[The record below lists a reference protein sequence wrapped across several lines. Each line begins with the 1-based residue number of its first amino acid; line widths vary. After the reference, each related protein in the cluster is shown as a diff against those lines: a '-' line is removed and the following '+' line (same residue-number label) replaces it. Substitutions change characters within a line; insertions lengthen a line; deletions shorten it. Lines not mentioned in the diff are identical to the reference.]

1 MKRLASSLYLFCLVV
16 LAVAFTG
23 CSKITMLRTEEM
35 KAVGSDV
42 QVAVLSNLD
51 TTVQV
56 LTAQNDS
63 LRSELDSLKARLD
76 ASNMTQKRM
85 MAEITM
91 LSRRMGDESERN
103 DSRQEEIIYRLDML
117 LGKSDKILAK
127 KVVVSGAP
135 APVSMDSV
143 EREAEKLVEAEAMFN
158 TARSDYH
165 RGEYK
170 LAYTGF
176 KQVYETMKT
185 GELGEN
191 SLYWM
196 ALCLIDANQLEK
208 AKKVF
213 ASLAEA
219 FPEGQKTCTTMFK
232 LAAIYKAEC
241 NIDMQKQYLQKILN
255 SKTCS
260 ASGEFEQAAEILQEV
275 LEMEEKKAA
284 GEPVETCIATQVGPT
299 PETITQP
306 ATDQAAEQPAESVAP
321 AVAPNAAP
329 ATAPAA
335 QPAPAASQPA
345 AAPNAGVQP
354 AVNAPA
360 TAPAAQPAPAAS
372 QPAAPAAAAPATTAP
387 AAAQ

>member
-1 MKRLASSLYLFCLVV
+1 MKRLALGLMVF
-16 LAVAFTG
+16 AFTLTG

-35 KAVGSDV
+35 QNVGTGV

-51 TTVQV
+51 SSVQI

-63 LRSELDSLKARLD
+63 LRAELDSMKAKQEAAALL
-76 ASNMTQKRM
+76 QKRL
-85 MAEITM
+85 MAEVTM

-127 KVVVSGAP
+127 KVVISGAP
-135 APVSMDSV
+135 APVPMDSI
-143 EREAEKLVEAEAMFN
+143 EREAEKLVEAEALFN

-170 LAYTGF
+170 LAYSGF

-185 GELGEN
+185 GELAEN

-196 ALCLIDANQLEK
+196 ALCLIDANQLDK

-213 ASLAEA
+213 AALTEA

-232 LAAIYKAEC
+232 LAALYKAEC
-241 NIDMQKQYLQKILN
+241 DIEMQKAYLQKILN

-284 GEPVETCIATQVGPT
+284 GEPVETCVVTVVGP
-299 PETITQP
+299 
-306 ATDQAAEQPAESVAP
+306 AP
-321 AVAPNAAP
+321 ADPNAAPAAPQAETAPADQSAAPAAAPTASAPAAVAP

-335 QPAPAASQPA
+335 QPA
-345 AAPNAGVQP
+345 
-354 AVNAPA
+354 A
-360 TAPAAQPAPAAS
+360 TAPAAQPA
-372 QPAAPAAAAPATTAP
+372 AAPAAK
-387 AAAQ
+387 

>member
-1 MKRLASSLYLFCLVV
+1 MKRLSICIAATLIAL
-16 LAVAFTG
+16 TG

-42 QVAVLSNLD
+42 QTGMQQGLDSAVLKLS
-51 TTVQV
+51 
-56 LTAQNDS
+56 AENDS
-63 LRSELDSLKARLD
+63 LRAEMDSLKAQLD
-76 ASNMTQKRM
+76 ASALVQKRM
-85 MAEITM
+85 MAEVTM

-103 DSRQEEIIYRLDML
+103 DSRQEEIIYHLDML

-135 APVSMDSV
+135 AAPISMDSL

-170 LAYTGF
+170 LAYAGF
-176 KQVYETMKT
+176 KQVYEQMKT

-196 ALCLIDANQLEK
+196 ALCLIDANQVEK

-213 ASLAEA
+213 TSLADA
-219 FPEGQKTCTTMFK
+219 FPEGQKVCTTMFK
-232 LAAIYKAEC
+232 LAAIYSTEG

-260 ASGEFEQAAEILQEV
+260 TSGEFEQAAEILQEI
-275 LEMEEKKAA
+275 LEQETQAGPKAA
-284 GEPVETCIATQVGPT
+284 EPSNGPEANAPAVET
-299 PETITQP
+299 P
-306 ATDQAAEQPAESVAP
+306 ATDA
-321 AVAPNAAP
+321 
-329 ATAPAA
+329 
-335 QPAPAASQPA
+335 
-345 AAPNAGVQP
+345 
-354 AVNAPA
+354 
-360 TAPAAQPAPAAS
+360 
-372 QPAAPAAAAPATTAP
+372 QPAAPAPAP
-387 AAAQ
+387 

>member
-1 MKRLASSLYLFCLVV
+1 MKKLALGIVSIAFALV
-16 LAVAFTG
+16 G

-42 QVAVLSNLD
+42 QTGVQQGLDSAVLKLS
-51 TTVQV
+51 V
-56 LTAQNDS
+56 QNDS
-63 LRSELDSLKARLD
+63 LKAVMDSLKAELD
-76 ASNMTQKRM
+76 ASALMQKRM

-135 APVSMDSV
+135 AAPISMDSL

-170 LAYTGF
+170 LAYAGF
-176 KQVYETMKT
+176 KQVYEQMKT

-196 ALCLIDANQLEK
+196 ALCLIDANQVEK

-213 ASLAEA
+213 TSLADA
-219 FPEGQKTCTTMFK
+219 FPEGQKVCTTMFK
-232 LAAIYKAEC
+232 LAAIYSAEG

-255 SKTCS
+255 SKACS
-260 ASGEFEQAAEILQEV
+260 SSGEFEQAAEILQEI
-275 LEMEEKKAA
+275 LEQETQAPPKTA
-284 GEPVETCIATQVGPT
+284 EPSDNTEANS
-299 PETITQP
+299 P
-306 ATDQAAEQPAESVAP
+306 ATDAQPAAES
-321 AVAPNAAP
+321 AAP
-329 ATAPAA
+329 AAENVA
-335 QPAPAASQPA
+335 PA
-345 AAPNAGVQP
+345 AAP
-354 AVNAPA
+354 
-360 TAPAAQPAPAAS
+360 
-372 QPAAPAAAAPATTAP
+372 
-387 AAAQ
+387 